1 MQYRM
6 INPNTGETEDLDC
19 TVADM
24 EVLKQEGWT
33 MVFTPNKNSIISGR
47 TWSGNAGGNQTSD
60 VFKDRMREIAKSHPH
75 GNIDV

>member
-1 MQYRM
+1 MKYRM
-6 INPNTGETEDLDC
+6 INPNTGEAEDLDC

-24 EVLKQEGWT
+24 EVLKLEGWT

-47 TWSGNAGGNQTSD
+47 SWSGNSGGSQTSD
-60 VFKDRMREIAKSHPH
+60 VFKDRMREIKKNHPK

>member
-1 MQYRM
+1 M
-6 INPNTGETEDLDC
+6 
-19 TVADM
+19 ADM

-47 TWSGNAGGNQTSD
+47 SWSGNSGGSQTSD
-60 VFKDRMREIAKSHPH
+60 VCKDRMREIKKNHPK

>member
-1 MQYRM
+1 MKYRM
-6 INPNTGETEDLDC
+6 INPNTGEAEDLDC

-24 EVLKQEGWT
+24 EVLKLEGWT

-47 TWSGNAGGNQTSD
+47 SWSGNSGGSQTSD
-60 VFKDRMREIAKSHPH
+60 VFKDRMREIAKNHPK

>member
-1 MQYRM
+1 MKYRM
-6 INPNTGETEDLDC
+6 INPNTSETEDLDC

-47 TWSGNAGGNQTSD
+47 SWSGNSGGSQTSD
-60 VFKDRMREIAKSHPH
+60 VFKDRMREIAKNHPK

>member
-1 MQYRM
+1 M
-6 INPNTGETEDLDC
+6 INPNTDETEDLDC

-24 EVLKQEGWT
+24 EVLKLEGWT

-47 TWSGNAGGNQTSD
+47 SWSGNSGSNQTSG
-60 VFKDRMREIAKSHPH
+60 VFKDRMREIAKNHPK

>member
-6 INPNTGETEDLDC
+6 INPNTDETEDLDC

-24 EVLKQEGWT
+24 EVLKLEGWT

-47 TWSGNAGGNQTSD
+47 SWSGNSGSNQTSG
-60 VFKDRMREIAKSHPH
+60 VFKDRMREIAKNHPK

>member
-6 INPNTGETEDLDC
+6 INPNTGEAEDLDC

-24 EVLKQEGWT
+24 EVLKLEGWT

-47 TWSGNAGGNQTSD
+47 SWSGNSGGSQTSD
-60 VFKDRMREIAKSHPH
+60 VFKDRMREIKKNHPK

>member
-6 INPNTGETEDLDC
+6 INPNTGETEDLNC

-47 TWSGNAGGNQTSD
+47 SWSGNSGGSQTSD
-60 VFKDRMREIAKSHPH
+60 VFKDRMREIAKNRPK